1 METQRNSITIKVQW
15 RVYLDVAANL
25 LTFASSVC
33 TGRLPSLWTCTYTAN
48 PLSRS
53 ALHTST
59 HLKHRN
65 THTLVQQCIS
75 LMPIAWLYTKIWRKK
90 WSTCF
95 AELFKALYYILWV
108 RLFWSAKDD
117 TVPVHHK
124 HTHTPKYDDLP
135 SNKLQR
141 LSLAL
146 MAGRTCTTLREKE
159 RTEPCKSIVITVASL
174 PRDYMPA
181 RV

>member
-15 RVYLDVAANL
+15 RVCLDVTANL

-124 HTHTPKYDDLP
+124 HTHT
-135 SNKLQR
+135 LQNMMTYLQTSSR
-141 LSLAL
+141 GFLWPWWPVGHAL
-146 MAGRTCTTLREKE
+146 HWERKREQNHVS
-159 RTEPCKSIVITVASL
+159 P
-174 PRDYMPA
+174 
-181 RV
+181 